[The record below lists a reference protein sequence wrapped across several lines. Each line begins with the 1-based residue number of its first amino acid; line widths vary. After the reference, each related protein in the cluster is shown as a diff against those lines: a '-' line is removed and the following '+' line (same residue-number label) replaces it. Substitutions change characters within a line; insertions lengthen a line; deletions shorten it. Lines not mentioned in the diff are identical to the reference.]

1 MANTVTLLS
10 YANTFGDWV
19 VTTNALAKEN
29 NDLAANNYVKPTGTL
44 YLNDPSLGLQV
55 ANNAVFAG
63 QLQVTGVGSSAYV
76 QNNLRVDRQT
86 YLQNTAL
93 SLVTLGQANIGGPL
107 LALSSN
113 TGLAVSNNATIGGFL
128 NVSGNSSIT
137 GAVAMGNTL
146 SVVGATTLSNTL
158 SVTGAAT
165 MANTLTV
172 TENGSF
178 GNNLSILNNTSSFNY
193 FAGGNS
199 NTRTL
204 TVRDAASITN
214 TAFVN
219 ILQANTFV
227 TSPLGYI
234 TVLQANT
241 SVNTANASI
250 TNTLYANNIVA
261 NSGIVIPKITVTSL
275 LDANAV
281 SGYFTSLYTTGTVS
295 VGGNFIINGTT
306 VYNTNTFTISAASNN
321 QISYFNVYRSPGAN
335 ASIRWNELNKYWD
348 MLDVNTSTYYR
359 VLTTQTMSDSVTS
372 TSQVTAASSNAAN
385 ILNNSIITANTNM
398 KSYVDNTVSTANTN
412 MKSYVDANVVSLQSQ
427 INSNVSILT
436 AAVNGANTN
445 AANATYL
452 TVGTIPSARLPA
464 SGVTSGSYGSSLQ
477 IPSFVVDSTG
487 RITAASNNSISTSLN
502 LAGNSGTGSL
512 NLPGPLNVVSS
523 NTTAF
528 ATVAASGNTITINPV
543 TSGANAG
550 FYGNTTTIPTI
561 SVDQWGRVTSIS
573 NNSISTTLSIA
584 GSSGTG
590 SLNLPGPLTVTSGNT
605 SLLTVTASG
614 STLTINKPNSG
625 VTAGVYGGSNSIP
638 QVTVDASGRVT
649 NLTTVTPSIP
659 TTQLTG
665 TITGA
670 QLASG
675 AAVTNLGFTPYNS
688 TNPAGYLT
696 SSGTI
701 QNANYASSYNINY
714 SNRSNANYQIL
725 WGSSTQAYGTDLLFL
740 NPSSG
745 ALYSY
750 NAITAFYS
758 DDRLK
763 NRIGNIESALDK
775 VGQLNGFLYVQNDL
789 AESFGYNEK
798 NTQVGVS
805 AQEVQKVQPEAVKL
819 AAFDV
824 ADDGT
829 SKSGEN
835 YLTVQYDK
843 LVPLLIEAIKELKS
857 EIDELKKK

>member
-1 MANTVTLLS
+1 MANTVSLLS

-19 VTTNALAKEN
+19 ITTNALAKEN

-44 YLNDPSLGLQV
+44 YLNSPTLGLQV
-55 ANNAVFAG
+55 ANSAIIAG

-76 QNNLRVDRQT
+76 QNNIRVDGQA
-86 YLQNTAL
+86 YFQNTTL
-93 SLVTLGQANIGGPL
+93 SLTTLGQANIGGPL

-113 TGLAVSNNATIGGFL
+113 TGLAVSNNATIGGYL
-128 NVSGNSSIT
+128 NVTSNTTLIGSVLAS
-137 GAVAMGNTL
+137 NTL
-146 SVVGATTLSNTL
+146 NVTGATTLANTL
-158 SVTGAAT
+158 NVTGAT
-165 MANTLTV
+165 TLANTLNV
-172 TENGSF
+172 NGNGF
-178 GNNLSILNNTSSFNY
+178 FANNLNIANDTQTYNSIVQNLSNTKNLLVLNNAT
-193 FAGGNS
+193 A
-199 NTRTL
+199 NT
-204 TVRDAASITN
+204 I
-214 TAFVN
+214 
-219 ILQANTFV
+219 QANTTV
-227 TSPLGYI
+227 TTPLGYI
-234 TVLQANT
+234 TVLQANST
-241 SVNTANASI
+241 VNTANASV

-261 NSGIVIPKITVTSL
+261 NSSIVLPKVTVTSL

-281 SGYFTSLYTTGTVS
+281 AGYFTSLYTTGTVS

-348 MLDVNTSTYYR
+348 MLDVNNSTYYR
-359 VLTTQTMSDSVTS
+359 ILTTGTLSDSVTLS
-372 TSQVTAASSNAAN
+372 NSLTAASSNAAN
-385 ILNNSIITANTNM
+385 ILNNSIISANN
-398 KSYVDNTVSTANTN
+398 S
-412 MKSYVDANVVSLQSQ
+412 MKSYVDANV
-427 INSNVSILT
+427 ITLT

-445 AANATYL
+445 AANATYI
-452 TVGTIPSARLPA
+452 TVGTLNSARLPS
-464 SGVTSGSYGSSLQ
+464 SGVTSGTYGSSLQ

-487 RITAASNNSISTSLN
+487 RITSASNNSISTSLN
-502 LAGNSGTGSL
+502 LGGNSGTGSL
-512 NLPGPLNVVSS
+512 NLPGPLNVISS

-543 TSGANAG
+543 TSGATAG

-561 SVDQWGRVTSIS
+561 AVDQWGRVTSIS

-614 STLTINKPNSG
+614 STLTINKTNSG
-625 VTAGVYGGSNSIP
+625 VTAGVYGGTNSIP

-649 NLTTVTPSIP
+649 NLTTVTPSIA
-659 TTQLTG
+659 TSQLTG
-665 TITGA
+665 TISA
-670 QLASG
+670 SQLASG
-675 AAVTNLGFTPYNS
+675 AAVTNIGYTPYNGA
-688 TNPAGYLT
+688 TNPNGYLT

-701 QNANYASSYNINY
+701 QNANYAGSYAISY

-725 WGSSTQAYGTDLLFL
+725 WGSGNNAYGTDLLFL

-750 NAITAFYS
+750 NNITAFYS
-758 DDRLK
+758 DNRLK

-775 VGQLNGFLYVQNDL
+775 VSQLNGFLYTQNEL
-789 AESFGYNEK
+789 AESFGYNDK
-798 NTQVGVS
+798 GTQVGVS

-835 YLTVQYDK
+835 YLTVQYDR
-843 LVPLLIEAIKELKS
+843 LVPLLIEAIKELKA